1 MPRKRTVIT
10 GELMGGDKRRMK
22 RRAGADNRIACSIT
36 HSYGRVYTD
45 VWYDPNLN
53 AYKLQFFIT
62 YEVGHDTY
70 VDERYYGVIDGT
82 EFIKSKL
89 KELQKDKTE

>member
-1 MPRKRTVIT
+1 MPKRTVVT
-10 GELMGGDKRRMK
+10 GELIGGGKRRMK

-36 HSYGRVYTD
+36 HGNGHAFLD
-45 VWYDPNLN
+45 VWYDPYLKVH
-53 AYKLQFFIT
+53 KLQFFIT

-89 KELQKDKTE
+89 KGLQKDKTE